1 MTQHVVSRLGQRGD
15 GIVDA
20 PEGVR
25 HVPKV
30 LAGET
35 VELAGT
41 RLLRVVSPSAERVEP
56 FCPHYATCGGC
67 KFQHWRVVA
76 YRAWKLDLVRQALAG
91 QGLPADVKELADAH
105 GAGRRRVSFHVR
117 KIDGA
122 WRAGFMEQKSHDLA
136 PLDHCPVLVPAL
148 QDSPELAAAFGPLL
162 GECDVALTAAANGL
176 DVSIKAERKAT
187 DKRSPALS
195 AMFNGRNL
203 LRLSVNGEVFAMAAP
218 PVTAVGKVMVP
229 LPVQSFLQATAA
241 GEEEL
246 ASLVLASRPRKSR
259 TVVDL
264 FSGVGTFALRLAEHM
279 PVTAF
284 DSDRAAIECLSRA
297 TRMAQGLKPVSAAAR
312 NLFNAPLTPAELRD
326 FDWTILDPPRAGAEA
341 QCRALVASQMK
352 HVTYVSC
359 DLQSFVRDAK
369 TMTQGGFTLRSVT
382 AVDQFKWT
390 PHVELVGVF
399 TRL

>member
-1 MTQHVVSRLGQRGD
+1 MTRHVVSRLGQRGD

-20 PEGVR
+20 PDGVR

-35 VELAGT
+35 VELAGS
-41 RLLRVVSPSAERVEP
+41 RVLRVVTPSSDRIEP
-56 FCPHYATCGGC
+56 FCQHYATCGGC
-67 KFQHWRVVA
+67 KFQHWRAEA
-76 YRAWKLDLVRQALAG
+76 YRAWKLELVRQALAG
-91 QGLPADVKELADAH
+91 QSLPAEVMELVDAH
-105 GAGRRRVSFHVR
+105 GDGRRRVSFHVR
-117 KIDGA
+117 KIDGE

-195 AMFNGRNL
+195 ALFNARNL

-218 PVTAVGKVMVP
+218 PVARVGKTMVP
-229 LPVQSFLQATAA
+229 LPVQSFLQATET

-246 ASLVLASRPRKSR
+246 ARLVLASRPKKAR
-259 TVVDL
+259 TAVDL

-279 PVTAF
+279 TVAAF
-284 DSDRAAIECLSRA
+284 DSDRAAIDCLQKA
-297 TRMAQGLKPVSAAAR
+297 MRMSQGLKPVSAAAR

-326 FDWTILDPPRAGAEA
+326 FDWAILDPPRAGAEA
-341 QCRALVASQMK
+341 QCRALVASQLRY
-352 HVTYVSC
+352 VTYVSC

-369 TMTQGGFTLRSVT
+369 MMTQGGFTLRSVT

-390 PHVELVGVF
+390 PHVELVGTF
-399 TRL
+399 ARK

>member
-56 FCPHYATCGGC
+56 FCQHFAICGGC
-67 KFQHWRVVA
+67 KFQHWRADA

-91 QGLPADVKELADAH
+91 QGLPADVTELVDAH

-148 QDSPELAAAFGPLL
+148 QDSPALAAEFGLLL
-162 GECDVALTAAANGL
+162 GDCDVALTAAANGL

-241 GEEEL
+241 GEDEL
-246 ASLVLASRPRKSR
+246 ARLVLASRPRKSR

-279 PVTAF
+279 PVAAF

-312 NLFNAPLTPAELRD
+312 NLFNAPLTPAELRE
-326 FDWTILDPPRAGAEA
+326 FDWAILDPPRAGAEA
-341 QCRALVASQMK
+341 QCRALMASQMK

-390 PHVELVGVF
+390 PHVELVGIF
-399 TRL
+399 ARK